1 MKVLTVSTLY
11 PNNEQPSHGV
21 FVENRLR
28 HVLAS
33 GEVEASVVAPVPW
46 FPSTH
51 PRFGA
56 YAAHAR
62 VVAQETRHGVNVTH
76 PRYALLPK
84 VGMHSAPL
92 FMYWS
97 LASHVRRLMRE
108 GLEFDLIDGH
118 YFYPDGVAIAMLAR
132 ALGKPFVVTARGT
145 DISLIP
151 QYPLPR
157 KMIRWAANSAS
168 ACITVCQA
176 LNDSLVELGVP
187 SDHVHT
193 LRNGVDLARFQPVDD
208 RDEVRR
214 ELGVTGKV
222 LVTVG
227 HLIERKGNH
236 FVLDAMP
243 QLADATLLLAGDG
256 PDRSSLEAQATRLGV
271 ADRVRFLGRVAHD
284 DLRKLYAAADAL
296 ILASSREGWANVLLE
311 AMACGTPVAATS
323 IWGTPEVVAEPAA
336 GKLIP
341 ERTGASIAE
350 TVSALL
356 ADPPAREQ
364 TRAYAERFSWDETT
378 TGQLDL
384 FRAILAG
391 EKRPRR

>member
-1 MKVLTVSTLY
+1 MKLLTISTLY

-28 HVLAS
+28 HMLTS
-33 GEVEASVVAPVPW
+33 GEVEARVVAPVPW

-51 PRFGA
+51 PRFGT

-62 VVAQETRHGVNVTH
+62 VMAAETRHGVRITH

-97 LASHVRRLMRE
+97 LAKHVRKLMRE

-151 QYPLPR
+151 RYTLPR
-157 KMIRWAANSAS
+157 RMIRWTANSAS

-176 LNDSLVELGVP
+176 LNDSLVELGV
-187 SDHVHT
+187 SADHVHT
-193 LRNGVDLARFQPVDD
+193 LRNGVDLSQFQPVDD
-208 RDEVRR
+208 RDGARQ
-214 ELGVTGKV
+214 ELGVAGKV
-222 LVTVG
+222 LLTVG

-236 FVLDAMP
+236 LVLEAMP
-243 QLADATLLLAGDG
+243 ELPDMTLLLAGDG
-256 PDRSSLEAQATRLGV
+256 PERSRLEAQARALGV
-271 ADRVRFLGRVAHD
+271 ADRTQFLGRVAHD
-284 DLRKLYAAADAL
+284 ELRRLYAAADAL

-323 IWGTPEVVAEPAA
+323 IWGTPEVVAEAAA
-336 GKLIP
+336 GRLIP
-341 ERTGASIAE
+341 ERSGDSIAQ
-350 TVSALL
+350 TVRELL
-356 ADPPAREQ
+356 ADPPERAQ
-364 TRAYAERFSWDETT
+364 TRAYAERFSWDDTT
-378 TGQLDL
+378 AGQLDL

-391 EKRPRR
+391 ERTART